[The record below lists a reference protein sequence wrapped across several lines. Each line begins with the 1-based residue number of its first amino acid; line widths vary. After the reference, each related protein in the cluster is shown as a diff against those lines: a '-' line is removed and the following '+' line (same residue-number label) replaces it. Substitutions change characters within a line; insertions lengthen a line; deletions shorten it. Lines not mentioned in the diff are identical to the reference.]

1 MRGCPRTA
9 GFACAVD
16 SLCAPSFRPERSA
29 HYIGGAAVTSKA
41 PKWLIALGFV
51 GHTRLWGIFGLAQQG
66 GCMAGK
72 SQAVESGHQLRD
84 EVADIGRGLGLLAD
98 IEVAVGRRI
107 WGAKRRI
114 DVVLKHAET
123 RVSLGIECKF
133 QGGRGSAEEKIP
145 ATIEDIRAWP
155 IRGIVVYSGAGFTT
169 NMESYLMSTGMAVAL
184 CDLPK
189 WLELYF
195 GL

>member
-1 MRGCPRTA
+1 MP
-9 GFACAVD
+9 
-16 SLCAPSFRPERSA
+16 
-29 HYIGGAAVTSKA
+29 
-41 PKWLIALGFV
+41 
-51 GHTRLWGIFGLAQQG
+51 
-66 GCMAGK
+66 GK
-72 SQAVESGHQLRD
+72 SKAVESGNALRD
-84 EVADIGRGLGLLAD
+84 AVAELGRELGLTAE
-98 IEVAVGRRI
+98 IEVSVGRRI

-133 QGGRGSAEEKIP
+133 QGGKGSAEEKIP

-155 IRGIVVYSGAGFTT
+155 IRGIVVYSGEGFSS
-169 NMESYLMSTGMAVAL
+169 NMVSYLLSTGMAVGFE
-184 CDLPK
+184 DLEN